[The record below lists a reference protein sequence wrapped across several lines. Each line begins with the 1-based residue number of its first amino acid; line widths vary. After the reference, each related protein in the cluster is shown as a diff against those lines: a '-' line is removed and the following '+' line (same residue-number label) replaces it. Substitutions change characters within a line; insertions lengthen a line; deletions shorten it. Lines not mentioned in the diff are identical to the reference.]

1 MSTRKQPRP
10 ANRNADD
17 PRLKLHLHLCDLGG
31 ETFHVVTLRPD
42 TDVCFSTNYFHE
54 TWHILSDVQGARAL
68 ARLMWGLSFQ
78 KQPRTVILIQK
89 PHLKPTPF
97 DAESSDPILLVPS
110 HLTPLNSNWLKL
122 LKQRLKTPGQPTQ
135 TIRWQTL
142 VGRGLETRRRDVT
155 RRGV

>member
-10 ANRNADD
+10 ANRNADE

-68 ARLMWGLSFQ
+68 ARLMW
-78 KQPRTVILIQK
+78 
-89 PHLKPTPF
+89 
-97 DAESSDPILLVPS
+97 
-110 HLTPLNSNWLKL
+110 
-122 LKQRLKTPGQPTQ
+122 
-135 TIRWQTL
+135 
-142 VGRGLETRRRDVT
+142 
-155 RRGV
+155 